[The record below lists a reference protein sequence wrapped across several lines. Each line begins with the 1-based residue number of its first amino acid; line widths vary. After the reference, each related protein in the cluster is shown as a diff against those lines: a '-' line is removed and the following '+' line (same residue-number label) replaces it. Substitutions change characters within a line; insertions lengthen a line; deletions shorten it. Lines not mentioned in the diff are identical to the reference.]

1 MSATPST
8 RPVLILMADDDPE
21 DCLLTKKTLQKARL
35 ANELRFV
42 QDGQELLDYLGRSGR
57 FADPAS
63 SPRPDLILLD
73 LNMPNMAGLDSL
85 WEINLRPALRKI
97 PIVILTASEDSLDIS
112 GSYNLGAYAYLVKP
126 VTFAKLHE
134 AVLRLKSC
142 SYELTVP
149 ADSGDDP
156 RPAVIVMADDNPEA
170 CLEATKTLQAAGLG
184 NPLTYVTN
192 RAALMDHLHGRHVF
206 GAGVR
211 APRPDL
217 VLLDLDSAE
226 IDGRQVLAEMAE
238 TPALHDLP
246 VVVLSASKADPAGL
260 PSAGEAGRVIVSK
273 PIEFGALAGAV
284 AAFPSLA
291 LRLVTA
297 TGEEAGAAGDSQ
309 PTGG

>member
-1 MSATPST
+1 MTTAPNT

-42 QDGQELLDYLGRSGR
+42 QDGQELLDYLGRRGR

-97 PIVILTASEDSLDIS
+97 PIVILTASEDNLDIS

-126 VTFAKLHE
+126 VTFPKLHE

-142 SYELTVP
+142 SYELSVP
-149 ADSGDDP
+149 ANSGEAA
-156 RPAVIVMADDNPEA
+156 RSAVIVMADDNPEA

-206 GAGVR
+206 GGDVP

-217 VLLDLDSAE
+217 VLIDLDGPE
-226 IDGRQVLAEMAE
+226 IDGRQVLAEIANA
-238 TPALHDLP
+238 PALHDLP
-246 VVVLSASKADPAGL
+246 VIVLSASKADPPDL
-260 PSAGEAGRVIVSK
+260 PPAGEAGRVFVSK
-273 PIEFGALAGAV
+273 PIDFGAFAGAV
-284 AAFPSLA
+284 SAFPSLA

-297 TGEEAGAAGDSQ
+297 TGEPAGAAGDS
-309 PTGG
+309 

>member
-1 MSATPST
+1 MTAVPNT
-8 RPVLILMADDDPE
+8 RPALILMADDDPE

-42 QDGQELLDYLGRSGR
+42 QDGQELLDYLGRSGK

-63 SPRPDLILLD
+63 SPRPNLILLD

-85 WEINLRPALRKI
+85 WEINLKPALRKI

-142 SYELTVP
+142 SYELSVP

-192 RAALMDHLHGRHVF
+192 RVALIHHLYGRHVF
-206 GAGVR
+206 GGGVR

-217 VLLDLDSAE
+217 VLLDLDSPVT
-226 IDGRQVLAEMAE
+226 DGRQVLAEIAD

-246 VVVLSASKADPAGL
+246 VIVLSASKADPSGL
-260 PSAGEAGRVIVSK
+260 PPAGEAGRVFVSK
-273 PIEFGALAGAV
+273 PIDFGALAGAV

-297 TGEEAGAAGDSQ
+297 AEESAGTAGGS
-309 PTGG
+309 

>member
-1 MSATPST
+1 MTTAPGIK
-8 RPVLILMADDDPE
+8 PVLILMADDDPE
-21 DCLLTKKTLQKARL
+21 DCLLTKKTLQRARL

-42 QDGQELLDYLGRSGR
+42 QDGQELLDYLGRSGK

-126 VTFAKLHE
+126 VTFAKLHD

-149 ADSGDDP
+149 AASGENP

-170 CLEATKTLQAAGLG
+170 CLEATKALQAAGLG

-192 RAALMDHLHGRHVF
+192 HAAVMDHMHGRHIF

-217 VLLDLDSAE
+217 VLLDLDSPE
-226 IDGRQVLAEMAE
+226 IDGRRVLAEIAD

-246 VVVLSASKADPAGL
+246 FVVLSASKAEPSGL
-260 PSAGEAGRVIVSK
+260 PAAGEAGRAFVTK

-297 TGEEAGAAGDSQ
+297 AEEPAGTAG
-309 PTGG
+309 GA

>member
-1 MSATPST
+1 MIAAPNT
-8 RPVLILMADDDPE
+8 RSVLILMADDDPE
-21 DCLLTKKTLQKARL
+21 DCLLTKKTLQKSRL

-42 QDGQELLDYLGRSGR
+42 QDGQELLDYLGRSGK
-57 FADPAS
+57 FSDPAS

-134 AVLRLKSC
+134 AVLRLRTC
-142 SYELTVP
+142 SYELSVP
-149 ADSGDDP
+149 AAAGDDP
-156 RPAVIVMADDNPEA
+156 RAAVIVMADDNPEA

-192 RAALMDHLHGRHVF
+192 RSALMEHLHGRHVF
-206 GAGVR
+206 GDDVP

-217 VLLDLDSAE
+217 VMLDLDGPE
-226 IDGRQVLAEMAE
+226 IDGRQVLSDIADS
-238 TPALHDLP
+238 PALHDLP
-246 VVVLSASKADPAGL
+246 VIVLSASKAEPSGL
-260 PSAGEAGRVIVSK
+260 PPAGEAGRVFVSK
-273 PIEFGALAGAV
+273 PIDFGALAGAV
-284 AAFPSLA
+284 SAFPSLA

-297 TGEEAGAAGDSQ
+297 AGEPSGTAGDS
-309 PTGG
+309 

>member
-1 MSATPST
+1 MTAAPATK
-8 RPVLILMADDDPE
+8 PVLILMADDDPE
-21 DCLLTKKTLQKARL
+21 DCLLTKKTLQRARL

-42 QDGQELLDYLGRSGR
+42 QDGQELLDYLGRSGK

-126 VTFAKLHE
+126 VTFAKLHD

-149 ADSGDDP
+149 AVSGEEP
-156 RPAVIVMADDNPEA
+156 RPAVVVMADDNPEA
-170 CLEATKTLQAAGLG
+170 CLEATKTLQTAGLG

-192 RAALMDHLHGRHVF
+192 HAALIDHLHGRHIF
-206 GAGVR
+206 GAGAR

-217 VLLDLDSAE
+217 VLLDLDSPE
-226 IDGRQVLAEMAE
+226 IDGRRALAEIAD

-246 VVVLSASKADPAGL
+246 VVALSASKAEPADL
-260 PSAGEAGRVIVSK
+260 PAAGEAGRAFVTK

-291 LRLVTA
+291 LRLVT
-297 TGEEAGAAGDSQ
+297 EAGEPADTAGGS
-309 PTGG
+309 

>member
-1 MSATPST
+1 MSATPGT

-42 QDGQELLDYLGRSGR
+42 QDGQELLDYLGRGGKY
-57 FADPAS
+57 ADPAS

-73 LNMPNMAGLDSL
+73 LNMPNKAGLDSL

-97 PIVILTASEDSLDIS
+97 PIVILTASEASLDIS
-112 GSYNLGAYAYLVKP
+112 DSYNLGAYAYLVKP
-126 VTFAKLHE
+126 VTFGKLHE

-142 SYELTVP
+142 NYELTVP
-149 ADSGDDP
+149 SRSGGEP
-156 RPAVIVMADDNPEA
+156 RPAVIVMADDDPED
-170 CLEATKTLQAAGLG
+170 CLQATKALQAAGLVT
-184 NPLTYVTN
+184 PLTYVTN
-192 RAALMDHLHGRHVF
+192 RSALMDHLHGRHVF
-206 GAGVR
+206 GDGTP

-226 IDGRQVLAEMAE
+226 MDGRQVLTDVAGD
-238 TPALHDLP
+238 PALHDLP
-246 VVVLSASKADPAGL
+246 LVVLSTAKAEPSGL
-260 PSAGEAGRVIVSK
+260 PPAGEAGRAFITK

-297 TGEEAGAAGDSQ
+297 AETASG
-309 PTGG
+309 TGGGP

>member
-1 MSATPST
+1 MTAAPST

-21 DCLLTKKTLQKARL
+21 DCLLTKKTLQRARL

-42 QDGQELLDYLGRSGR
+42 QDGQELLDYLGRSGK

-85 WEINLRPALRKI
+85 WEINLRPGLRKI

-126 VTFAKLHE
+126 VTFAKLHD

-142 SYELTVP
+142 SYELSVP
-149 ADSGDDP
+149 ATSGDDA
-156 RPAVIVMADDNPEA
+156 RPAVIVMADDNPAA

-206 GAGVR
+206 GGGAR

-217 VLLDLDSAE
+217 VLLDLDSPE
-226 IDGRQVLAEMAE
+226 IDGRQVLAEIAD
-238 TPALHDLP
+238 TPALQGLP
-246 VVVLSASKADPAGL
+246 VIVLSASKAEPSDLPPAG
-260 PSAGEAGRVIVSK
+260 GAGRVFVSK
-273 PIEFGALAGAV
+273 SIEFGALAGAV
-284 AAFPSLA
+284 SEFPSLA

-297 TGEEAGAAGDSQ
+297 AEAAAG
-309 PTGG
+309 TAGGS

>member
-1 MSATPST
+1 MTAPPST

-42 QDGQELLDYLGRSGR
+42 QDGRELLDYLGRSGK

-134 AVLRLKSC
+134 AVLRLRTC
-142 SYELTVP
+142 SYELSVP
-149 ADSGDDP
+149 AASGDDP

-170 CLEATKTLQAAGLG
+170 CLEATKALQAAGLG
-184 NPLTYVTN
+184 TPLTYVTN

-206 GAGVR
+206 GGGAR

-226 IDGRQVLAEMAE
+226 IDGRQVLAAIAE
-238 TPALHDLP
+238 TPALQDLP
-246 VVVLSASKADPAGL
+246 VVALSTSKTEPSGL
-260 PSAGEAGRVIVSK
+260 PSAGEAGRAFVTK

-297 TGEEAGAAGDSQ
+297 AGEPAGTSGAS
-309 PTGG
+309 

>member
-1 MSATPST
+1 MSAAPATK
-8 RPVLILMADDDPE
+8 PVLILMADDDPE
-21 DCLLTKKTLQKARL
+21 DCLLTKKTLQRARL

-42 QDGQELLDYLGRSGR
+42 QDGQELLDYLGRSGK

-126 VTFAKLHE
+126 VTFAKLHD

-149 ADSGDDP
+149 AVSGDEL
-156 RPAVIVMADDNPEA
+156 RPAVVVMADDNPEA
-170 CLEATKTLQAAGLG
+170 CLEATKTLQTAGLG

-192 RAALMDHLHGRHVF
+192 RAALIDHLHGRHIF
-206 GAGVR
+206 GAGAR

-217 VLLDLDSAE
+217 VLLDLDSPK
-226 IDGRQVLAEMAE
+226 IDGRRALAEIAD
-238 TPALHDLP
+238 TTALHDLP
-246 VVVLSASKADPAGL
+246 VVVLSASKAEPADL
-260 PSAGEAGRVIVSK
+260 PAAGEAGRAFVTK

-291 LRLVTA
+291 LRLVT
-297 TGEEAGAAGDSQ
+297 EAGEPADTAGGS
-309 PTGG
+309 

>member
-1 MSATPST
+1 MTTAPNT

-42 QDGQELLDYLGRSGR
+42 QDGQELLDYLGRRGR
-57 FADPAS
+57 FSDPFS

-134 AVLRLKSC
+134 AVLRLRTC

-149 ADSGDDP
+149 AASGDEA
-156 RPAVIVMADDNPEA
+156 RPAVIVMADDDPEA

-192 RAALMDHLHGRHVF
+192 RAALMDHLHGRHIF
-206 GAGVR
+206 GGGVR

-217 VLLDLDSAE
+217 VLLDLDSPE
-226 IDGRQVLAEMAE
+226 VDGRQVLADMAD
-238 TPALHDLP
+238 TPALQALP
-246 VVVLSASKADPAGL
+246 VIGLSASKPDPAGV
-260 PSAGEAGRVIVSK
+260 PPAGEGGRELVSK
-273 PIEFGALAGAV
+273 PIDFGGFAGAV

-297 TGEEAGAAGDSQ
+297 AKEPADTAGAS
-309 PTGG
+309 

>member
-1 MSATPST
+1 MIAAPNT

-42 QDGQELLDYLGRSGR
+42 QDGQELLDYLGRSGK
-57 FADPAS
+57 FADPSS

-73 LNMPNMAGLDSL
+73 LNMPKMAGLDSL

-97 PIVILTASEDSLDIS
+97 PIVILTASEDNLDIS

-142 SYELTVP
+142 SYELSVP
-149 ADSGDDP
+149 AASGDDP
-156 RPAVIVMADDNPEA
+156 RPAVVVMADDNPEA
-170 CLEATKTLQAAGLG
+170 CLEATKTLQAEGLG

-206 GAGVR
+206 GGGVR

-217 VLLDLDSAE
+217 VLLDLDSPV
-226 IDGRQVLAEMAE
+226 IDGRQVLVEIAD
-238 TPALHDLP
+238 TPTLHDLP
-246 VVVLSASKADPAGL
+246 VIVLSASRADPSGL
-260 PSAGEAGRVIVSK
+260 PSAGDAGRAFVSK
-273 PIEFGALAGAV
+273 PIDFSALAGAV
-284 AAFPSLA
+284 ASFPSLA

-297 TGEEAGAAGDSQ
+297 VEESAGTAGDS
-309 PTGG
+309 

>member
-1 MSATPST
+1 MTTAPNT

-42 QDGQELLDYLGRSGR
+42 QDGQELLDYLGRQGR
-57 FADPAS
+57 FSDPFS

-134 AVLRLKSC
+134 AVLRLRTC

-149 ADSGDDP
+149 AASGDEA
-156 RPAVIVMADDNPEA
+156 RPAVIVMADDDPEA

-192 RAALMDHLHGRHVF
+192 RAALMDHLHGRHIF
-206 GAGVR
+206 GGGVR

-217 VLLDLDSAE
+217 VLLDLDSPE
-226 IDGRQVLAEMAE
+226 VDGRQVLADMAD
-238 TPALHDLP
+238 TPALQALP
-246 VVVLSASKADPAGL
+246 VIGLSASKPDPAGL
-260 PSAGEAGRVIVSK
+260 PPAGDGGRELVSK
-273 PIEFGALAGAV
+273 PVDFGGFAGAV

-297 TGEEAGAAGDSQ
+297 AEQPADTAGAS
-309 PTGG
+309 

>member
-1 MSATPST
+1 MTAAPNT

-42 QDGQELLDYLGRSGR
+42 QDGQELLDYLGRSGK
-57 FADPAS
+57 FADPSS

-73 LNMPNMAGLDSL
+73 LNMPKMAGLDSL

-97 PIVILTASEDSLDIS
+97 PIVILTASEDNLDIS

-142 SYELTVP
+142 SYELSVP
-149 ADSGDDP
+149 AASGDDP
-156 RPAVIVMADDNPEA
+156 RPAVVVMADDNPEA
-170 CLEATKTLQAAGLG
+170 CLEATKTLQAEGLG

-206 GAGVR
+206 GGGVR

-217 VLLDLDSAE
+217 VLLDLDSPV
-226 IDGRQVLAEMAE
+226 IDGRQVLVEIAD
-238 TPALHDLP
+238 TPTLHDLP
-246 VVVLSASKADPAGL
+246 VIVLSASKADPPGL
-260 PSAGEAGRVIVSK
+260 PLAGDAGRVFVSK
-273 PIEFGALAGAV
+273 PIEFGTLAGAV

-297 TGEEAGAAGDSQ
+297 VEESAGPAGDS
-309 PTGG
+309 

>member
-1 MSATPST
+1 MTTTPGT
-8 RPVLILMADDDPE
+8 KPVLILMADDDPE

-42 QDGQELLDYLGRSGR
+42 QDGQELLDYLGRSGKYS
-57 FADPAS
+57 DPTS

-126 VTFAKLHE
+126 VTFAKLHD
-134 AVLRLKSC
+134 AVLRLRTC
-142 SYELTVP
+142 SYELSVP

-170 CLEATKTLQAAGLG
+170 CLEATKALQAAGLG

-206 GAGVR
+206 GGGVR

-217 VLLDLDSAE
+217 VLVDLDSPE
-226 IDGRQVLAEMAE
+226 IDGRQVLAEIAE

-246 VVVLSASKADPAGL
+246 LVVLSASKTAPTGL
-260 PSAGEAGRVIVSK
+260 PSVGEAGRAFVAK
-273 PIEFGALAGAV
+273 PVEFGALAGAV

-297 TGEEAGAAGDSQ
+297 AEGSAGTAGDS
-309 PTGG
+309 